1 MYGGLLLDKILYTVL
16 MFFYCTVA
24 LVLMLN
30 ECEKETAAIQNTP
43 FLFICI
49 LSLLTIW
56 IKPTY
61 WLIHIKY
68 WYRKIEKHMGGVEFK
83 KCVINSWN

>member
-1 MYGGLLLDKILYTVL
+1 MYGGLLLDTILYMVL

-30 ECEKETAAIQNTP
+30 ERENVSQRIKTAAMQHTP
-43 FLFICI
+43 FFFFTCI

-56 IKPTY
+56 IKQT
-61 WLIHIKY
+61 
-68 WYRKIEKHMGGVEFK
+68 
-83 KCVINSWN
+83 